1 MFIRQKTIYNNPYAY
16 LVRTKWDKRS
26 KKVKQKV
33 SKYLGR
39 IYNLDRVRNTS
50 FEEYYGVDID
60 KYVSESTLKKIVRDL
75 VQLEFHKHGFEQDGQ
90 GIMKNGIHSIQVDK
104 IDKVF
109 AMNEGFMNQNSL
121 KEILKY
127 DSLLAE
133 GQQNIPFKFASLFVN
148 AGIDIDKPLFIAIYQ
163 KFFSDNT

>member
-26 KKVKQKV
+26 RKVKQKV

-39 IYNLDRVRNTS
+39 IYHLDKVRNIS

-60 KYVSESTLKKIVRDL
+60 KYVSESDLKKVVRDL
-75 VQLEFHKHGFEQDGQ
+75 VQLEFYKHGFELSEN
-90 GIMKNGIHSIQVDK
+90 GIMENGAHSIELDK

-109 AMNEGFMNQNSL
+109 SMNEGFMNHNTL
-121 KEILKY
+121 REIFKY
-127 DSLLAE
+127 DSLLGDE
-133 GQQNIPFKFASLFVN
+133 TKNVPFKFAALFVN
-148 AGIDIDKPLFIAIYQ
+148 AGIDIDKGLFIAIYQ
-163 KFFSDNT
+163 KFFSDNI

>member
-39 IYNLDRVRNTS
+39 VYHLDKVRNIS
-50 FEEYYGVDID
+50 FEEYYGVNLD
-60 KYVSESTLKKIVRDL
+60 KYVSESDLKKIVSDL
-75 VQLEFHKHGFEQDGQ
+75 VQLELYKHGFEQSRE
-90 GIMKNGIHSIQVDK
+90 GIMENGTHSVDLNK

-109 AMNEGFMNQNSL
+109 SMNEGFMNYNTL
-121 KEILKY
+121 KEIFKY
-127 DSLLAE
+127 DFLLGDEAK
-133 GQQNIPFKFASLFVN
+133 NVPFRFASLFVN
-148 AGIDIDKPLFIAIYQ
+148 AGIDIEKGLFIAIYQ
-163 KFFSDNT
+163 KFFSDNI